1 MFGIN
6 SYYDIVNHVQTAVGE
21 MGYCEFTQEDY
32 ADLIKKAKRRGVT
45 DIGGWLSDEL
55 YNNSS
60 VVNDLVADQLFE
72 LISSKYNE
80 DPMNQAVWNKH
91 IAEVNKLMPHVTLG

>member
-1 MFGIN
+1 MYGIN

-21 MGYCEFTQEDY
+21 MGYCKYTQEDY

-45 DIGGWLSDEL
+45 DIGGWLADEL

>member
-45 DIGGWLSDEL
+45 DIGGWLADEL

>member
-21 MGYCEFTQEDY
+21 MGYCEYTQEDY

-45 DIGGWLSDEL
+45 DIGGWLADEL
-55 YNNSS
+55 YNNPD
-60 VVNDLVADQLFE
+60 VVNDLVGDQLYS
-72 LISSKYNE
+72 LISSKYGE
-80 DPMNQAVWNKH
+80 DPMDKAVWAKHLAEMNKH
-91 IAEVNKLMPHVTLG
+91 LPHVTLS

>member
-45 DIGGWLSDEL
+45 DIGGWLADEL

-60 VVNDLVADQLFE
+60 LVNDLVADQLFE

>member
-1 MFGIN
+1 MYIN

-45 DIGGWLSDEL
+45 DIGGWLADEL

-60 VVNDLVADQLFE
+60 LVNDLVADQLFE

>member
-6 SYYDIVNHVQTAVGE
+6 SYYDIVNHVQNAVGE
-21 MGYCEFTQEDY
+21 MGYCEYTQEDY

-45 DIGGWLSDEL
+45 DIGGWLADEL

>member
-6 SYYDIVNHVQTAVGE
+6 SYSDIVNHVQTAVGE
-21 MGYCEFTQEDY
+21 MGYCEYTQEDY

-45 DIGGWLSDEL
+45 DIGGWLADEL

-60 VVNDLVADQLFE
+60 LVNDLVADQLFD

>member
-1 MFGIN
+1 MYGIN

-21 MGYCEFTQEDY
+21 MGYCEYTQEDY
-32 ADLIKKAKRRGVT
+32 TDLIKKAKRRGVT
-45 DIGGWLSDEL
+45 DIGGWLADEL

-80 DPMNQAVWNKH
+80 DPMNQGVWNKH

>member
-21 MGYCEFTQEDY
+21 MGYCEYTQEDY

-45 DIGGWLSDEL
+45 DIGGWLADEL

>member
-45 DIGGWLSDEL
+45 DIGGWLADEL

-60 VVNDLVADQLFE
+60 LVNDLVADQLFE

-91 IAEVNKLMPHVTLG
+91 LAEVNKLMPHVTLG

>member
-6 SYYDIVNHVQTAVGE
+6 SYSDIVNHVQTAVGE
-21 MGYCEFTQEDY
+21 MGYCEYTQEDY
-32 ADLIKKAKRRGVT
+32 ADLIKKTKRRGVT
-45 DIGGWLSDEL
+45 DIGGWLADEL

-60 VVNDLVADQLFE
+60 LVNDLVADQLFD

-80 DPMNQAVWNKH
+80 DPTNQAVWNKH

>member
-1 MFGIN
+1 MSGIS
-6 SYYDIVNHVQTAVGE
+6 SYYDIVNYVREAVGE
-21 MGYCEFTQEDY
+21 MGYDDYVQQDY
-32 ADLIKKAKRRGVT
+32 ADLIKEAKRRGVS
-45 DIGGWLSDEL
+45 DIGGWLADEL

-60 VVNDLVADQLFE
+60 LVNDLVADQLFD

>member
-21 MGYCEFTQEDY
+21 MGYCEYTQEDY

-45 DIGGWLSDEL
+45 DIGGWLADEL
-55 YNNSS
+55 YNDAD
-60 VVNDLVADQLFE
+60 VVNDLVGDQLYS
-72 LISSKYNE
+72 LISSKYGE
-80 DPMNQAVWNKH
+80 DPMDKAVWAKH
-91 IAEVNKLMPHVTLG
+91 LAEVNKLMPHVALG

>member
-45 DIGGWLSDEL
+45 DIGGWLADEL

-60 VVNDLVADQLFE
+60 LVNDLVADQLFD
-72 LISSKYNE
+72 LISNKYNE

>member
-6 SYYDIVNHVQTAVGE
+6 SYSDIVNHVQTAVGE
-21 MGYCEFTQEDY
+21 MGYCEYTQEDY

-45 DIGGWLSDEL
+45 DIGGWLADEL

-60 VVNDLVADQLFE
+60 LVNDLVADQLFD

-80 DPMNQAVWNKH
+80 DPTNQAVWNKH